1 MLRRRV
7 KSSKKILKLIV
18 ISCQPW
24 GCSVRLSFSWW
35 LCAPAVCWAGV
46 GLSLLFCMYF
56 QSLGSVLLAA
66 FLGMQQG
73 KKGVASSPHIEN
85 RLRKTTAGAAW
96 RLLVECA
103 PVDSCVCW
111 NGPVITE
118 GYR

>member
-18 ISCQPW
+18 ISYQPW

-56 QSLGSVLLAA
+56 QSLGSVLLAEE
-66 FLGMQQG
+66 LSWECS
-73 KKGVASSPHIEN
+73 KG
-85 RLRKTTAGAAW
+85 RRGWRAAH
-96 RLLVECA
+96 
-103 PVDSCVCW
+103 
-111 NGPVITE
+111 T
-118 GYR
+118 